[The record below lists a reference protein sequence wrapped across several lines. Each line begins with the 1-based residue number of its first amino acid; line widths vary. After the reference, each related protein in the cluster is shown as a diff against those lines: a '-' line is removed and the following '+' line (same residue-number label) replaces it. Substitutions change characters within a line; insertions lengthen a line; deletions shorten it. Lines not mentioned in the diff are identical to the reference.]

1 MATDNKIMNRLNI
14 GGQIKHVAQEDL
26 ENNIDAFAQQ
36 YGSEKIYVNNPEG
49 KMGSIPLSNLKSAL
63 SQGYTLFDDTQGY
76 LNRDDINTVSQQP
89 SQEST
94 QPQQTGPQPE
104 QFSDYTK
111 GNNIAN
117 IAHNLPGEQG
127 QSMAQTIRQAVNQT
141 EEAIAKTP
149 KLPWQ
154 TDLEYTEKVAAE
166 SSKIQQRQQA
176 EQAEYERQMAI
187 PQTIEEIDMQ
197 IAQLD
202 DQLRE
207 YDQQSMVIPT
217 RAGDTAPNFGRLFNP
232 NRKELSAEQIL
243 EKRELDDQKQ
253 ALRMQ
258 RMFLDKIQ
266 KYQEYDKVQ
275 DRTAINKLFEGM
287 SINGDMASFATF
299 GLSQLDN
306 DQQFLQ
312 ILDKVDRGV
321 TLTTDENKA
330 LILYQN
336 MQQLASKKRGAWF
349 NAGSGFSKTFEFMR
363 DMALGGMSGGFKA
376 IASQGLKATIKTLS
390 KQFTKKALEAA
401 WKTPLLPGFK
411 TALSENAINNYN
423 LQNYGTDQEPVWNV
437 DKLDSTG
444 KLIYKTWA
452 QNYSEYLTES
462 MGAVFEN
469 IGLLSRIA
477 RTSGKAGV
485 ILDKAIKQYD
495 RIHNAALHNSVGR
508 FLSQGF
514 ENVGLQNFPS
524 EFMEEII
531 NVPLQSLMMWDSS
544 QLEQLANPAFYQEV
558 GISTAAL
565 GGMVGAANMTIGG
578 ATAAIEKNK
587 HSKALKQSL
596 EAVNQIINSTGDDA
610 KKAYLTDLVNDLDSR
625 NFYNEKGEFDGKK
638 ILSDLTKVS
647 QYVTDAK
654 DRASVQQLVKE
665 ALYKEGQTQALKAI
679 MEDEYGSMEYGTSGD
694 VWIGQDKDRNELFIL
709 GETAD
714 TYLVNDP
721 KTKQQRFISKSDMI
735 EDSFVIAPLY
745 DIAGNYF
752 INQAMPKNLETI
764 EQVTQAEADIQQ
776 QTKRPNPIQRGDK
789 VDYSGELVTVE
800 DVYTD
805 GDGNLAAIVVDNN
818 DQTHNVP
825 ISDLVKKDL
834 SGKNRYLLPDGR
846 RSVLYA
852 YDNGMVIL
860 DVLDDNNN
868 IVERIQV
875 PLDEFGTYD
884 ELSSEDAAAIESV
897 PQQSAELAQTQ
908 SDAQPDIEQSQAEI
922 LQQQPQVQTETVQP
936 AQTEVQI
943 PLDKDGN
950 TDFDALLETSPE
962 LFAQEYSKIVGPEET
977 LTQLSEVASELDKQI
992 KKKSNAAKKQT
1003 SFNKKAQ
1010 MFSDISALKNRR
1022 EALVSQIMKMTQ
1034 PQEQIQNTVEGQTD
1048 TKGENVISKK
1058 WQDSQKVEGN
1068 TDVRTLPDGSQLKG
1082 RWVLAEADAATPS
1095 HNPHTLQPSEGF
1107 PTTAQGKNIN
1117 DNDYTKKSAEVRIM
1131 AANYDGRAID
1141 NPIFVKDGIVVSGNN
1156 RTMSGILAAENGT
1169 DSKYLQS
1176 LQQRAQALGFT
1187 QQQIE
1192 LFNHPRVFFEV
1203 EDDIPMTTEMFA
1215 KFNQRETKSKT
1226 PTERAIVASKRD
1238 NSRLVSLILSEI
1250 DKYEKLSDVYQNQNA
1265 TAAIVRY
1272 MVETG
1277 LINNNEVAE
1286 LYENGFFTA
1295 NGKDFLESLLIGT
1308 VIGEDQ
1314 IKILNTEGMKPFR
1327 GKIVKN
1333 IIPLI
1338 ENTKLRQEN
1347 QITGDLNQAILYL
1360 YQAKASSLSLDEYV
1374 RQNDMFER
1382 RLFDE
1387 DAVFVAIKLQ
1397 QNEREFRSFVEQV
1410 NARLSVET
1418 PNMFTGQLENKQD
1431 IYGEFEQQLTES
1443 ERAALNSARET
1454 NAQTKALSSDGTG
1467 AITTRKELDGVLEES
1482 QPKDEIKPV
1491 GVGVFGNIYNQFKG
1505 KAKEAIAFLTKQRS
1519 GEAIGALTHPEVG
1532 EISLVW
1538 GNSKA
1543 GLEKIWNKHSE
1554 VLDDL
1559 QAIIQNMN
1567 VVQRSD
1573 NRIKLESPTHFAVI
1587 SKDWKGT
1594 PREQWLLTAYEK
1606 KEMSVSG
1613 GSMDINPEPSGKQ
1626 NDTAPLQNTHLSEDK
1641 VNEPSSDIQ
1650 QKSEQTVLET
1660 AQNNALNQQIDQ
1672 QAEQADTNPT
1682 QAQKEAGNYKMGH
1695 VKVQGL
1701 DISIEN
1707 PAGSIRSGVDQDGKP
1722 WSVTMNNHY
1731 GYIRGTKG
1739 KDKDHIDVFLGE
1751 NLLSDKVYVVD
1762 QVNEDGAFD
1771 EHKVMIGFD
1780 SVDDAKAAYLSNYS
1794 EGWQGLGNITEVPMS
1809 EFKMWIS
1816 NGTRKIKPFT
1826 EYKAYSLDAIK
1837 QQAQQYSQKYGT
1849 PVEVVESADQIKHPL
1864 ARRAAEQGGL
1874 YGWYDVKTSKVF
1886 VYAPNILGRP
1896 DELEKTVLHEVVA
1909 HKGLRSLLGDTAF
1922 DKVCDEVW
1930 DMMSETDKIRYISY
1944 IKNIPTNMVDLN
1956 QIGQGLK
1963 DKREAADEYMAS
1975 IAEDGITNPSVWEK
1989 IKRIILDAL
1998 REVGINIPLTD
2009 ADIAYMLYR
2018 SSKALQ
2024 KNATLMEQAT
2034 ATKSVE
2040 AVEQSLSNPQT
2051 ASQKGFDQ
2059 PLRRREVDNQ
2069 YWDTFN
2075 RAKDIVGATGN
2086 GTSVYQQGQ
2095 TEDGQKYVIRL
2106 STHPANMSNFRSI
2119 NPNADFILSLVITD
2133 NFDRSRQRQ
2142 EPIDNDKDTFQVIIN
2157 PDSLQSDIDW
2167 RMFEKGIK
2175 DFKQSG
2181 DLSMYLDSG
2190 VRFRNIKSI
2199 NDKFNEDLQK
2209 QIDGVLPKGYIYSLG
2224 MPSEVLLTAGLPNL
2238 PIELAASR
2246 LSDKS
2251 MQENHPF
2258 ELSEMMGLVNAIQ
2271 NPIAVFR
2278 SATHLGSYVVLTE
2291 IQHKGKNYVV
2301 AIKTNKNKGRIRI
2314 NDIRSVHYR
2323 KSNSHIANW
2332 IIEGL
2337 HEYVD
2342 KQKMLE
2348 WLSKQQYNSAEVRNL
2363 FKRATKVVN
2372 DFENPT
2378 NIRLRYKTS
2387 QGKNVNFTQ
2396 LSLFDQAQ
2404 QSEQDPLLDKRLRP
2418 LQEGEFCHVERIFT
2432 QSKAFDFTSGE
2443 QIKSSD
2449 DVAYIFSQLENES
2462 IENAF
2467 AVLVK
2472 NGKPYVIHVGMGG
2485 FDASYFNIGA
2495 IVAADKLINADEI
2508 YMVHN
2513 HPSGALEASNADVQ
2527 MYNRFVAAFG
2537 NRAKEGIII
2546 NLTSGRYGV
2555 FTDTTSSKRDKTTV
2569 ESQVPIKLYSFNK
2582 QVFDYDFDPKQLFS
2596 VTGSSS
2602 VASFISSQR
2611 LGDRAKI
2618 NILVLN
2624 RQNKVVGNILTE
2636 HKTVDMFGWQ
2646 MDQLANQ
2653 IVDYTIKM
2661 GGSSAIVYGSGVEMD
2676 QDMRNNLATI
2686 SKKVK
2691 AFSGYTVEVLDW
2703 IYVSGKAMNYMSAM
2717 DEGIRFRKEN
2727 SLIGLHNISEDKL
2740 VKAIRQGGLANPSAA
2755 VIDLNTQSHEGYGD
2769 ISLIMPKS
2777 LVDKKTGRNVG
2788 TFTADAWTPTYPDV
2802 QKQISDK
2809 GRKAYRQALND
2820 LDTPLKN
2827 RIALYFDNYLDSG
2840 ILYDALFYWYA
2851 LENGLNPEL
2860 VTNDSGQYSKEELDK
2875 MMSILD
2881 GESSFWRLSAEKQ
2894 QQIINMYKEYDGGV
2908 EESDAKSRR
2917 ILEKLKSNVD
2927 NVEGLMKKRVQEKI
2941 ELYEKY
2947 GLDITKVSDWVYKAI
2962 DAYKRFGEVNEYR
2975 TFDNAIK
2982 LVNDKNLRDDLYNRW
2997 LPEIEE
3003 KFDVKEFL
3011 YAGTDNQGRQ
3021 KWLPNTLQ
3029 NASRLMNR
3037 QQVAGGVGG
3046 ASFNHF
3052 VAVTAPK
3059 ATSLKQIKARQAN
3072 LSNDD
3077 KYDQF
3082 RKKWE
3087 NIYQDLALQLQPGAS
3102 VWEDYGQWRMEELVD
3117 KRNPK
3122 AFAKSEYD
3130 IELSDE
3136 FLKNFS
3142 ELISA
3147 IKNDFPA
3154 RYFETKFARP
3164 VMLDEFVAAVVPDN
3178 TSESVIQALK
3188 DAGLN
3193 IGVYKVGDNAE
3204 RKQLIEQFADDNV
3217 RFRRVTAEMDAEYM
3231 TAVKSG
3237 DMRAAQDMVNQAAQE
3252 AGYNSDTSYQ
3262 GSLAF
3267 NGAAPSQNAYFTTKD
3282 ERKQAWENGEYE
3294 DTFSLGD
3301 YVDNNIDT
3309 HDLDWRLTDPR
3320 ARMNEEYYTIESINN
3335 LKNTVRNGERTI
3347 KMFRAVPANVKKN
3360 SFRNGDWV
3368 TPSRSYAQYH
3378 IGLQDWNKGR
3388 IIEQEVSIDDIWWNG
3403 DDINEWG
3410 FDDGKTYGYQNT
3422 KNNRKSL
3429 EAVTY
3434 DDNGNVIPL
3443 SKRFNNRNADV
3454 RFRTRPISDDEWQT
3468 YQQRLDEVDAQ
3479 ISRAD
3484 GLVSQDLIDERGR
3497 IFYDVL
3503 RRLAN
3508 EPFSIVSQIDFRETM
3523 EYIGADQDAI
3533 NAVKNIYNNPENIS
3547 PALFSEGHMFFLV
3560 ENISSIEDLRLALV
3574 HERQHGIT
3582 HQDWDY
3588 YYNEIINRVSGIEE
3602 LRSVVNNISFGN
3614 YATADLSTLV
3624 DEFPSFAMMHVYS
3637 NANYPQRLQQ
3647 LGVNDRL
3654 IDFIKQLDYGQ
3665 KQNNNYINSRR
3676 WSQTNKISNGID
3688 MGSDRQDVRDQS
3700 EGSAEMDQQRTRSIS
3715 SSQGGTQGAEGEELI
3730 TPPEDKIRFR
3740 YSPIFQSNAER
3751 ATLAIK
3757 QNKATAEQWLAM
3769 LQKNGGL
3776 KAGEDKWI
3784 GLSDWLKQQQGSVT
3798 KDQVLDYIRQNQI
3811 QVEEVWY
3818 SDEVNQADLDLDN
3831 EVLSL
3836 WRQASGNNYDKAD
3849 WVEKKLAE
3857 KYGSEFSDAA
3867 TIWYDG
3873 SIRVKNQSLLSKL
3886 IGSETRPINS
3896 TRLDYTTEGLKN
3908 NKEIA
3913 LVVPSTEPWG
3923 KSDETH
3929 FGDAGDGRAIAW
3941 VRFGQTSKL
3950 RTVTYSKSADNLGK
3964 SYKNFNGNDVYPI
3977 QGEKS
3982 DYIAHKA
3989 LKDGTMRYVPYV
4001 KDKLIGDTVETAT
4014 FATLQQAQDAL
4025 NAYYANHQSKRF
4037 ESDKILVIDEIQSKR
4052 HQEGRER
4059 GYRVADINK
4068 WLKDNNVEVV
4078 ESGEFYEFV
4087 KNGETDRRF
4096 SKGLLN
4102 YDIEKAKRLYVSG
4115 YQKSDIPD
4123 APFGKNWH
4131 ELALKRMLRYAAEN
4145 NYDVLAWT
4153 KGEQQAERY
4162 NIGSTVDKIESDD
4175 NVVEQFE
4182 DGTPVAKDITIWLK
4196 EGSYNRFSVDAN
4208 GNIRGGVYGGHKL
4221 SDVVGKELAIKLMKP
4236 GHVSLDGNGLTVGG
4250 EGMKG
4255 FYDKMLVD
4263 YMNKYGKKWGVE
4275 VEDIDLPSIDQ
4286 TMHSIKVTDAMK
4298 ESVLSEPQLLFRKVV
4313 DQMIM
4318 PQQIISDGLIK
4329 TLGQQ
4334 RFDNMISDIY
4344 SDIPLLEKAVDV
4356 KRGVSKQQAV
4366 AALVDKVCNNI
4377 DDNQVLFQQIVMA
4390 VKDALNDTGV
4400 VMMPDSDDLLVELWK
4415 ATNLPQALTIK
4426 ERLANGAA
4434 IRDIRLRVE
4443 KKAPPQTNQVKLSR
4457 MELWRERLLDRMI
4470 SVNIFYNELKKLG
4483 IKISDDT
4490 DPYVTENLAMS
4501 RSQTEDAQ
4509 FKKEI
4514 YQPLI
4519 EQVIEVENLF
4529 IELGLA
4535 KDREDA
4541 YKKVNNLLYA
4551 RHAPERN
4558 KNICVEEVMEKAL
4571 RKISAEQMALFKDS
4585 DVRGVMT
4592 ALISRMYNEKSSPS
4606 TPVTSDTFAKN
4617 MLLAK
4622 GADKKQQDQLNS
4634 FRGKFAGIV
4643 KDAKEDISNIFASE
4657 RGTNRSGMTDQE
4669 AKDIMAMYYT
4679 KDTKQAVDKL
4689 SDWVRQSTHFTV
4701 DTWYK
4706 YSLIDDK
4713 TRDNIKKMYRYYIP
4727 LRSWEEKEDVDYDNL
4742 TNQAFNKASEIINL
4756 NRKASGRTSRA
4767 DDPLVYIASLA
4778 QSAIVIGNKNMIR
4791 LNLYRLIKSNQDVK
4805 GLDQYATLP
4814 KLYYVETPGSDVVI
4828 AYDERPAQE
4837 LFDQNLVKTKT
4848 NKSYKWHKSGAEYDA
4863 HIVPVI
4869 LNGTRQMIELRG
4881 ELGVKVASAIN
4892 NTNVLH
4898 WQAADALKPITNWL
4912 SAVRTSYN
4920 PEFILTNFARDFMFS
4935 NLVYPTE
4942 GGSAK
4947 ELNKNLKQAF
4957 KSIYRL
4963 TKGKPVNSKWDAYYK
4978 EFLQEGGQT
4987 GFFAMRNIDQMR
4999 KEIEKMHKQ
5008 LQSGKMSRHAIAKIL
5023 KNLAEHSNNLSESAM
5038 RLAVFITE
5046 REKGTSAKQAAYK
5059 AHEISVNFNRKG
5071 TWSGNFG
5078 GFYSFFNAS
5087 MQGTSRLF
5095 TWVGQNKQ
5103 KSLKALAAIT
5113 FVKLAT
5119 NIIAALVGGDDYDE
5133 LSDYVK
5139 FSNIV
5144 IPIGT
5149 DSNDRTVFF
5158 CIPMA
5163 QGIRAVTNLAD
5174 NVVDCLTGNKSVAEA
5189 TKTQIVNTV
5198 GEFLP
5203 LSFDAIDLTGRN
5215 TSYSIASAFTPTV
5228 VQPWMDI
5235 WVNMDFKGDPIYKEP
5250 FLGSQKGFTPEY
5262 KNVYGN
5268 TNPVLVGVSRYLN
5281 NMAGGS
5287 NERTSAIWKNKKG
5300 EVSKS
5305 PFGYMFDINPARAEH
5320 LLNAYLG
5327 GLMSFPSNVIKTA
5340 WAAFDSDTDVQ
5351 LYNFPVANRFAK
5363 KPYQKDGYQTYYQI
5377 RDYVEMTKNTI
5388 SAARKEGDFE
5398 GAAVIQSR
5406 NIRLLEMFEAYDDR
5420 VKQLRQLLKSNDL
5433 SVQSRLKVE
5442 KDLDEI
5448 VNQAANQLQKILDDE
5463 KNTGN

>member
-1 MATDNKIMNRLNI
+1 MESNQNNPQYYKVLVDGKEGRITKQKFEDNL
-14 GGQIKHVAQEDL
+14 
-26 ENNIDAFAQQ
+26 DALIQRNPD
-36 YGSEKIYVNNPEG
+36 GKVWVNNPDGQSG
-49 KMGSIPLSNLKSAL
+49 KIPMRQYRKAL
-63 SQGYTLFDDTQGY
+63 EKGYTPFFIDELP
-76 LNRDDINTVSQQP
+76 SPSQP

-94 QPQQTGPQPE
+94 QPQQNGPQPE

-127 QSMAQTIRQAVNQT
+127 QSMAQAIRQAVNQT

-202 DQLRE
+202 GQLRE
-207 YDQQSMVIPT
+207 YDQQSMAIPT

-232 NRKELSAEQIL
+232 NRKELSADQIAQR
-243 EKRELDDQKQ
+243 EKLNEQKQ

-266 KYQEYDKVQ
+266 QYQQYDKNN
-275 DRTAINKLFEGM
+275 DRSRMNKLFEGM
-287 SINGDMASFATF
+287 SINGDMAAFATF
-299 GLSQLDN
+299 GLSQLYN
-306 DQQFLQ
+306 DQQFIK
-312 ILDKVDRGV
+312 ILDKVDKGLD
-321 TLTTDENKA
+321 LTVDENKA

-336 MQQLASKKRGAWF
+336 MQQLASKNRGVWF
-349 NAGSGFSKTFEFMR
+349 NAGSGFQKTFEFMR
-363 DMALGGMSGGFKA
+363 DMALGGIGGGFKA
-376 IASQGLKATIKTLS
+376 IASQGLKETVKTLS
-390 KQFTKKALEAA
+390 KQFAKKALDIA
-401 WKTPLLPGFK
+401 WKTPLLPGFR
-411 TALSENAINNYN
+411 TTLSENVINNYN
-423 LQNYGTDQEPVWNV
+423 LQNYGTDQKPQWNV
-437 DKLDSTG
+437 DKLDSDG

-469 IGLLSRIA
+469 IGIVSRIA
-477 RTSGKAGV
+477 RSSGKAGA
-485 ILDKAIKQYD
+485 ILNKAIKQYD
-495 RIHNAALHNSVGR
+495 RIHDATLHNSIGR
-508 FLSQGF
+508 ILSQGF
-514 ENVGLQNFPS
+514 ENIGLQNIPA

-531 NVPLQSLMMWDSS
+531 NVPLQSLMMWDSK

-565 GGMVGAANMTIGG
+565 GGIVGAANMTIGG

-610 KKAYLTDLVNDLDSR
+610 KKAYLADLVNDLDSR

-805 GDGNLAAIVVDNN
+805 GKGNSTAIVIDSN

-825 ISDLVKKDL
+825 LSDLIKMDL
-834 SGKNRYLLPDGR
+834 SDKKRYLLPDGR

-852 YDNGMVIL
+852 YDNGMVLL

-868 IVERIQV
+868 VVERVQV

-884 ELSSEDAAAIESV
+884 ELTSEDAAAIEST
-897 PQQSAELAQTQ
+897 PQQSVEPAQTQ
-908 SDAQPDIEQSQAEI
+908 PNVEQPQTET
-922 LQQQPQVQTETVQP
+922 LQQQPEVQTEAVQP
-936 AQTEVQI
+936 AQSEVQI

-977 LTQLSEVASELDKQI
+977 LTQLLEVASELDKQI

-1010 MFSDISALKNRR
+1010 MFSEISALKNRR

-1034 PQEQIQNTVEGQTD
+1034 PQAQIQNTVEGQTNA
-1048 TKGENVISKK
+1048 KGENVISKK

-1131 AANYDGRAID
+1131 AADYDGRAID

-1187 QQQIE
+1187 QQQIDS
-1192 LFNHPRVFFEV
+1192 FNHPRVFFEV

-1265 TAAIVRY
+1265 TSAIVRY

-1314 IKILNTEGMKPFR
+1314 IKILNTEGMKSFR
-1327 GKIVKN
+1327 GKIVKS

-1454 NAQTKALSSDGTG
+1454 NAQTKTLSSDGTG

-1482 QPKDEIKPV
+1482 QPEDEIKPV

-1505 KAKEAIAFLTKQRS
+1505 KAKEAIVFLTKQRS
-1519 GEAIGALTHPEVG
+1519 GEAIGALTHPDVG

-1672 QAEQADTNPT
+1672 QAKQTDTNPT

-1707 PAGSIRSGVDQDGKP
+1707 PAGSVRSGVDQDGKS

-1794 EGWQGLGNITEVPMS
+1794 DGWQGLGNITEVPMS

-1837 QQAQQYSQKYGT
+1837 QQAEQYSQKYGT

-1874 YGWYDVKTSKVF
+1874 YGWYDIKTSKVF

-1922 DKVCDEVW
+1922 DKVCDAVW

-2024 KNATLMEQAT
+2024 KNTTLMEQAA

-2059 PLRRREVDNQ
+2059 PLKRREVDNLR
-2069 YWDTFN
+2069 W
-2075 RAKDIVGATGN
+2075 
-2086 GTSVYQQGQ
+2086 
-2095 TEDGQKYVIRL
+2095 
-2106 STHPANMSNFRSI
+2106 
-2119 NPNADFILSLVITD
+2119 
-2133 NFDRSRQRQ
+2133 
-2142 EPIDNDKDTFQVIIN
+2142 
-2157 PDSLQSDIDW
+2157 
-2167 RMFEKGIK
+2167 
-2175 DFKQSG
+2175 
-2181 DLSMYLDSG
+2181 
-2190 VRFRNIKSI
+2190 
-2199 NDKFNEDLQK
+2199 
-2209 QIDGVLPKGYIYSLG
+2209 
-2224 MPSEVLLTAGLPNL
+2224 
-2238 PIELAASR
+2238 
-2246 LSDKS
+2246 
-2251 MQENHPF
+2251 
-2258 ELSEMMGLVNAIQ
+2258 
-2271 NPIAVFR
+2271 
-2278 SATHLGSYVVLTE
+2278 
-2291 IQHKGKNYVV
+2291 
-2301 AIKTNKNKGRIRI
+2301 
-2314 NDIRSVHYR
+2314 
-2323 KSNSHIANW
+2323 
-2332 IIEGL
+2332 
-2337 HEYVD
+2337 VD
-2342 KQKMLE
+2342 KEKVSDWFDTADL
-2348 WLSKQQYNSAEVRNL
+2348 NSL
-2363 FKRATKVVN
+2363 IHTKLN

-2495 IVAADKLINADEI
+2495 VVAADKLINADEI

-2513 HPSGALEASNADVQ
+2513 HPSGALKASNEDVW
-2527 MYNRFVAAFG
+2527 MYNRFVATFG

-2555 FTDTTSSKRDKTTV
+2555 FTDTTSSERDKATV

-2624 RQNKVVGNILTE
+2624 RQNKIVGNILTE
-2636 HKTVDMFGWQ
+2636 YKTVDMFGWQ

-2703 IYVSGKAMNYMSAM
+2703 IYVSGKAMNYMSAI

-3072 LSNDD
+3072 LSNDG

-3204 RKQLIEQFADDNV
+3204 RKQLIEQFSDNNV

-3231 TAVKSG
+3231 AAVKSG

-3252 AGYNSDTSYQ
+3252 AGYDSNTSYQ

-3320 ARMNEEYYTIESINN
+3320 ARMNEEYHTIESINN
-3335 LKNTVRNGERTI
+3335 LKNAVRNGERTI
-3347 KMFRAVPANVKKN
+3347 KMFRAVPANVKEN

-3443 SKRFNNRNADV
+3443 SKRFNNRNADI

-3479 ISRAD
+3479 ISQAD

-3523 EYIGADQDAI
+3523 EYVGADQDAI
-3533 NAVKNIYNNPENIS
+3533 NAVENIYNDPENITPS
-3547 PALFSEGHMFFLV
+3547 LYSEGQIFFLV

-3582 HQDWDY
+3582 HQNWDY

-3602 LRSVVNNISFGN
+3602 LRSAVSNISFGN

-3654 IDFIKQLDYGQ
+3654 IDFVKQLDYGQ

-3676 WSQTNKISNGID
+3676 WSQTNEIRNGID
-3688 MGSDRQDVRDQS
+3688 LGSDRQDVRDQS
-3700 EGSAEMDQQRTRSIS
+3700 EGSTEMDQQRAGSIP
-3715 SSQGGTQGAEGEELI
+3715 SSQGGTQGAEGEESI
-3730 TPPEDKIRFR
+3730 NQTEDKIRFR
-3740 YSPIFQSNAER
+3740 YSPEMEQIKERAISDSTFMKAPNGNPSNLNEKQWLQVRTKAFKEWFGDWEKAARIQKLKDSEPVRISGTEVPASDEIGQYRKNAESYAKR
-3751 ATLAIK
+3751 LRGQYI
-3757 QNKATAEQWLAM
+3757 NKDTGEVVELTSSR
-3769 LQKNGGL
+3769 KNGGIREL
-3776 KAGEDKWI
+3776 LHHDYKNVEHLQSVAAIPGIIENSIYITSLPNEDSKI
-3784 GLSDWLKQQQGSVT
+3784 DA
-3798 KDQVLDYIRQNQI
+3798 DYIDYFVCGLKI
-3811 QVEEVWY
+3811 A
-3818 SDEVNQADLDLDN
+3818 DEDYTVKSVIIKLKDGSRYYDHKLTNIEKGSLLDIINNKPDN
-3831 EVLSL
+3831 ASNPISSESSELPGLLS
-3836 WRQASGNNYDKAD
+3836 NNKDRRLFAILQDNSSKVVDENGEPMVVYHGTNA
-3849 WVEKKLAE
+3849 
-3857 KYGSEFSDAA
+3857 EFSKFD
-3867 TIWYDG
+3867 
-3873 SIRVKNQSLLSKL
+3873 
-3886 IGSETRPINS
+3886 IN
-3896 TRLDYTTEGLKN
+3896 K
-3908 NKEIA
+3908 
-3913 LVVPSTEPWG
+3913 
-3923 KSDETH
+3923 
-3929 FGDAGDGRAIAW
+3929 
-3941 VRFGQTSKL
+3941 FGQTDL
-3950 RTVTYSKSADNLGK
+3950 
-3964 SYKNFNGNDVYPI
+3964 
-3977 QGEKS
+3977 
-3982 DYIAHKA
+3982 
-3989 LKDGTMRYVPYV
+3989 
-4001 KDKLIGDTVETAT
+4001 
-4014 FATLQQAQDAL
+4014 
-4025 NAYYANHQSKRF
+4025 
-4037 ESDKILVIDEIQSKR
+4037 
-4052 HQEGRER
+4052 
-4059 GYRVADINK
+4059 
-4068 WLKDNNVEVV
+4068 
-4078 ESGEFYEFV
+4078 
-4087 KNGETDRRF
+4087 
-4096 SKGLLN
+4096 
-4102 YDIEKAKRLYVSG
+4102 
-4115 YQKSDIPD
+4115 
-4123 APFGKNWH
+4123 
-4131 ELALKRMLRYAAEN
+4131 
-4145 NYDVLAWT
+4145 
-4153 KGEQQAERY
+4153 
-4162 NIGSTVDKIESDD
+4162 
-4175 NVVEQFE
+4175 
-4182 DGTPVAKDITIWLK
+4182 
-4196 EGSYNRFSVDAN
+4196 GSY
-4208 GNIRGGVYGGHKL
+4208 G
-4221 SDVVGKELAIKLMKP
+4221 
-4236 GHVSLDGNGLTVGG
+4236 
-4250 EGMKG
+4250 KG
-4255 FYDKMLVD
+4255 FYFTTRPERAKRYGENIIPVFINARNLINGMKDEALAFVFGSPTVADAKARLFDPNDNAMTQKEKETASGLITKELVEEAK
-4263 YMNKYGKKWGVE
+4263 KYDGVDGSTSRVKFDE
-4275 VEDIDLPSIDQ
+4275 LVVINPNQIKSATDNTGEFSGENNDI
-4286 TMHSIKVTDAMK
+4286 
-4298 ESVLSEPQLLFRKVV
+4298 LFRYSPILNKVV

-4344 SDIPLLEKAVDV
+4344 SDIPLLEKAADV

-4377 DDNQVLFQQIVMA
+4377 DDNQVLFQQIIMA

-4400 VMMPDSDDLLVELWK
+4400 VMMPDSDDLMVELWK

-4434 IRDIRLRVE
+4434 IRNIRLRVE

-4529 IELGLA
+4529 IKLGLA

-4679 KDTKQAVDKL
+4679 QDTKQAVDKL

-4767 DDPLVYIASLA
+4767 GDPLVYIASLA

-4791 LNLYRLIKSNQDVK
+4791 LNLYRLIKSNQNVK

-4957 KSIYRL
+4957 KSIHRL

-5008 LQSGKMSRHAIAKIL
+5008 LQSGKMSRHAIAKTL
-5023 KNLAEHSNNLSESAM
+5023 KGLAEYSNNMSESAM

-5046 REKGTSAKQAAYK
+5046 REKGTSVKQAAYK

-5103 KSLKALAAIT
+5103 KSLKSLAAIT
-5113 FVKLAT
+5113 FVKLVT

-5215 TSYSIASAFTPTV
+5215 ASYSIASAFTPTV

-5305 PFGYMFDINPARAEH
+5305 PFGYMFDINPARTEH

-5351 LYNFPVANRFAK
+5351 LYNFPVVNRFAK

-5420 VKQLRQLLKSNDL
+5420 VKQLRGLLKSNDL

>member
-1 MATDNKIMNRLNI
+1 MESNQNNPQYYKVLVDGKEGRITKQKFEDNL
-14 GGQIKHVAQEDL
+14 
-26 ENNIDAFAQQ
+26 DALIQRNPD
-36 YGSEKIYVNNPEG
+36 GKVWVNNPDGQSG
-49 KMGSIPLSNLKSAL
+49 KIPMRQYRKAL
-63 SQGYTLFDDTQGY
+63 EKGYTPFFIDELP
-76 LNRDDINTVSQQP
+76 LPSQP
-89 SQEST
+89 SQESA

-127 QSMAQTIRQAVNQT
+127 QSMAQTIRQAVSQT

-202 DQLRE
+202 GQLQE

-232 NRKELSAEQIL
+232 NRKELSADQIAQR
-243 EKRELDDQKQ
+243 EKLNEQKQ

-266 KYQEYDKVQ
+266 QYQQYDKNN
-275 DRTAINKLFEGM
+275 DRSRMNKLFEGM
-287 SINGDMASFATF
+287 SINGDMAAFATF
-299 GLSQLDN
+299 GLSQLYN
-306 DQQFLQ
+306 DQQFIK
-312 ILDKVDRGV
+312 ILDKVDKGLD
-321 TLTTDENKA
+321 LTVDENKA

-336 MQQLASKKRGAWF
+336 MQQLASKNRGAWF
-349 NAGSGFSKTFEFMR
+349 NAGSGFQKTFEFMR
-363 DMALGGMSGGFKA
+363 DMALGGIGGGFKA
-376 IASQGLKATIKTLS
+376 IASQGLKETVKTLS
-390 KQFTKKALEAA
+390 KQFAKKALDIA
-401 WKTPLLPGFK
+401 WKTPLLPGFR
-411 TALSENAINNYN
+411 TTLSENVINNYN
-423 LQNYGTDQEPVWNV
+423 LQNYGTDQKPQWNV
-437 DKLDSTG
+437 DKLDSDG

-469 IGLLSRIA
+469 IGIVSRIA
-477 RTSGKAGV
+477 RSSGKAGA
-485 ILDKAIKQYD
+485 ILNKAIKQYD
-495 RIHNAALHNSVGR
+495 RIHDATLHNSVGR

-514 ENVGLQNFPS
+514 ENIGLQNIPA

-531 NVPLQSLMMWDSS
+531 NVPLQSLMMWDSKP
-544 QLEQLANPAFYQEV
+544 LEQLANPAFYQEV

-565 GGMVGAANMTIGG
+565 GGIVGAANMTIGG

-596 EAVNQIINSTGDDA
+596 EAVNQIINSTDDDA
-610 KKAYLTDLVNDLDSR
+610 KKAYLADLVNDLDSR

-776 QTKRPNPIQRGDK
+776 QAERPNPIQRGDK

-805 GDGNLAAIVVDNN
+805 GKGNSTAIVIDSN

-825 ISDLVKKDL
+825 LSDLIKMDL
-834 SGKNRYLLPDGR
+834 SDKERYLLPDGR

-852 YDNGMVIL
+852 YDNGMVLL

-868 IVERIQV
+868 VVERVQV

-884 ELSSEDAAAIESV
+884 ELTSEDAAAIEST
-897 PQQSAELAQTQ
+897 PQQSVEPAQTQ
-908 SDAQPDIEQSQAEI
+908 PNVEQPQTET
-922 LQQQPQVQTETVQP
+922 LQQQPEVQTEAVQP
-936 AQTEVQI
+936 AQSEVQI

-1010 MFSDISALKNRR
+1010 MFSEISALKNRR

-1034 PQEQIQNTVEGQTD
+1034 PQAQIQNTVEGQTNA
-1048 TKGENVISKK
+1048 KGENVISKK

-1131 AANYDGRAID
+1131 AADYDGRAID

-1187 QQQIE
+1187 QQQIDS
-1192 LFNHPRVFFEV
+1192 FNHPRVFFEV

-1314 IKILNTEGMKPFR
+1314 IKILNTEGMKSFR
-1327 GKIVKN
+1327 GKIVKS

-1454 NAQTKALSSDGTG
+1454 NAQTKALSSDGAG

-1482 QPKDEIKPV
+1482 QPEDEIKLSELRDNE
-1491 GVGVFGNIYNQFKG
+1491 GNRFFEKNGSVDIWD
-1505 KAKEAIAFLTKQRS
+1505 LT
-1519 GEAIGALTHPEVG
+1519 
-1532 EISLVW
+1532 SLLA
-1538 GNSKA
+1538 KA
-1543 GLEKIWNKHSE
+1543 GRQIAPVRLTDRNLSNILQSHNKEFKNNPRFVIRFIDNVLNNAKILRKARAGAMFVIVENDKT
-1554 VLDDL
+1554 D
-1559 QAIIQNMN
+1559 
-1567 VVQRSD
+1567 
-1573 NRIKLESPTHFAVI
+1573 KAVI
-1587 SKDWKGT
+1587 IRLYPSVYGDYYNVETAGYYRKSKWNEEDIIAELSEPILSGTATDASKPQTFTKGG
-1594 PREQWLLTAYEK
+1594 EKLLNAEAAIT
-1606 KEMSVSG
+1606 
-1613 GSMDINPEPSGKQ
+1613 
-1626 NDTAPLQNTHLSEDK
+1626 SEDK

-1672 QAEQADTNPT
+1672 QAKQTDTNPT

-1701 DISIEN
+1701 NISIEN

-1837 QQAQQYSQKYGT
+1837 QQAEQYSQKYGT
-1849 PVEVVESADQIKHPL
+1849 PVEVMESADQIKHPL

-1874 YGWYDVKTSKVF
+1874 YGWYDIKTSKVF

-1909 HKGLRSLLGDTAF
+1909 HKGLRSLLGDAAF
-1922 DKVCDEVW
+1922 DKVCDAVW

-2024 KNATLMEQAT
+2024 KNTTLMEQAA
-2034 ATKSVE
+2034 ATKSIE

-2527 MYNRFVAAFG
+2527 VYNRFVAAFG

-2555 FTDTTSSKRDKTTV
+2555 FTDTTSSERDKTTV

-2703 IYVSGKAMNYMSAM
+2703 IYVSGKAMNYMSTM
-2717 DEGIRFRKEN
+2717 DEGIRFR
-2727 SLIGLHNISEDKL
+2727 
-2740 VKAIRQGGLANPSAA
+2740 V
-2755 VIDLNTQSHEGYGD
+2755 T
-2769 ISLIMPKS
+2769 PK
-2777 LVDKKTGRNVG
+2777 
-2788 TFTADAWTPTYPDV
+2788 
-2802 QKQISDK
+2802 
-2809 GRKAYRQALND
+2809 
-2820 LDTPLKN
+2820 
-2827 RIALYFDNYLDSG
+2827 
-2840 ILYDALFYWYA
+2840 
-2851 LENGLNPEL
+2851 
-2860 VTNDSGQYSKEELDK
+2860 
-2875 MMSILD
+2875 
-2881 GESSFWRLSAEKQ
+2881 
-2894 QQIINMYKEYDGGV
+2894 
-2908 EESDAKSRR
+2908 EESDFITAIESKKYQQAQNIMDAVADRAMPDSKVRDENGKLIR
-2917 ILEKLKSNVD
+2917 VTHYSFNRFTEFNPEKIGSATDWGVFGKGFYFSNKDHTLYGNIRYEGYLNIVNPIVLNGADDAFKYKQDVGKYSGVEYYQIGKKETDAYTEYLKSQGYDGVIYNDV
-2927 NVEGLMKKRVQEKI
+2927 
-2941 ELYEKY
+2941 
-2947 GLDITKVSDWVYKAI
+2947 
-2962 DAYKRFGEVNEYR
+2962 FGNNEYVA
-2975 TFDNAIK
+2975 FYPNQFK
-2982 LVNDKNLRDDLYNRW
+2982 LADTV
-2997 LPEIEE
+2997 E
-3003 KFDVKEFL
+3003 
-3011 YAGTDNQGRQ
+3011 
-3021 KWLPNTLQ
+3021 
-3029 NASRLMNR
+3029 
-3037 QQVAGGVGG
+3037 
-3046 ASFNHF
+3046 
-3052 VAVTAPK
+3052 
-3059 ATSLKQIKARQAN
+3059 
-3072 LSNDD
+3072 
-3077 KYDQF
+3077 
-3082 RKKWE
+3082 
-3087 NIYQDLALQLQPGAS
+3087 
-3102 VWEDYGQWRMEELVD
+3102 ME
-3117 KRNPK
+3117 
-3122 AFAKSEYD
+3122 
-3130 IELSDE
+3130 
-3136 FLKNFS
+3136 
-3142 ELISA
+3142 
-3147 IKNDFPA
+3147 
-3154 RYFETKFARP
+3154 
-3164 VMLDEFVAAVVPDN
+3164 
-3178 TSESVIQALK
+3178 
-3188 DAGLN
+3188 
-3193 IGVYKVGDNAE
+3193 
-3204 RKQLIEQFADDNV
+3204 
-3217 RFRRVTAEMDAEYM
+3217 
-3231 TAVKSG
+3231 
-3237 DMRAAQDMVNQAAQE
+3237 
-3252 AGYNSDTSYQ
+3252 
-3262 GSLAF
+3262 
-3267 NGAAPSQNAYFTTKD
+3267 
-3282 ERKQAWENGEYE
+3282 
-3294 DTFSLGD
+3294 
-3301 YVDNNIDT
+3301 
-3309 HDLDWRLTDPR
+3309 
-3320 ARMNEEYYTIESINN
+3320 
-3335 LKNTVRNGERTI
+3335 
-3347 KMFRAVPANVKKN
+3347 
-3360 SFRNGDWV
+3360 
-3368 TPSRSYAQYH
+3368 
-3378 IGLQDWNKGR
+3378 
-3388 IIEQEVSIDDIWWNG
+3388 
-3403 DDINEWG
+3403 
-3410 FDDGKTYGYQNT
+3410 
-3422 KNNRKSL
+3422 
-3429 EAVTY
+3429 TY
-3434 DDNGNVIPL
+3434 DDAGNIIPL
-3443 SKRFNNRNADV
+3443 SKRFDINKRDI

-3479 ISRAD
+3479 ISQAD

-3503 RRLAN
+3503 RRLTS
-3508 EPFSIVSQIDFRETM
+3508 EPFFIVSQIDFREIM
-3523 EYIGADQDAI
+3523 EDAGVDQDVI
-3533 NAVKNIYNNPENIS
+3533 DKVEQKYDNPQDGT
-3547 PALFSEGHMFFLV
+3547 PALYTEGQIFFLV

-3582 HQDWDY
+3582 YQNWDY
-3588 YYNEIINRVSGIEE
+3588 YYNEIVNRVSDTEE
-3602 LRSVVNNISFGN
+3602 LRSAVSNISFGN
-3614 YATADLSTLV
+3614 YETADLSTLV

-3654 IDFIKQLDYGQ
+3654 IDFVKQLDYGQ
-3665 KQNNNYINSRR
+3665 KQNNDYINSRR
-3676 WSQTNKISNGID
+3676 GIETGSLGND
-3688 MGSDRQDVRDQS
+3688 INMGSDRQDVRDQS
-3700 EGSAEMDQQRTRSIS
+3700 EGSTEMDQQRAGSIP
-3715 SSQGGTQGAEGEELI
+3715 SSQGGTQGAEGEESI
-3730 TPPEDKIRFR
+3730 NQTEDKIRFR

-3776 KAGEDKWI
+3776 KTGEDKWI

-3896 TRLDYTTEGLKN
+3896 ARLDYTTQGLKN
-3908 NKEIA
+3908 NKEVA
-3913 LVVPSTEPWG
+3913 LVVPSAEPWG

-3929 FGDAGDGRAIAW
+3929 FGDTGDGRAIAW
-3941 VRFGQTSKL
+3941 VRFGQTFSPKE
-3950 RTVTYSKSADNLGK
+3950 VPYVKSADNLK
-3964 SYKNFNGNDVYPI
+3964 PPYKNVNKNDVYAVADTKNDFI
-3977 QGEKS
+3977 VHKS
-3982 DYIAHKA
+3982 IGGGIMKYIPQVNN
-3989 LKDGTMRYVPYV
+3989 R
-4001 KDKLIGDTVETAT
+4001 LIGNTVDTAA
-4014 FATLQQAQDAL
+4014 FDTLEQAQSAL
-4025 NAYYANHQSKRF
+4025 NTFYKEHPLKRIM
-4037 ESDKILVIDEIQSKR
+4037 SDKILVIDEIQSKR

-4162 NIGSTVDKIESDD
+4162 NLGSTVDKIESDD
-4175 NVVEQFE
+4175 NVVEEFE

-4196 EGSYNRFSVDAN
+4196 EGPYNRFSVDAN

-4221 SDVVGKELAIKLMKP
+4221 SDVVGKELVVKLMKP
-4236 GHVSLDGNGLTVGG
+4236 GYVSLDGNGLTFGG

-4263 YMNKYGKKWGVE
+4263 YMNKYGKKWGVK

-4344 SDIPLLEKAVDV
+4344 SDIPLLEKAADV

-4377 DDNQVLFQQIVMA
+4377 DDNQVLFQQIIMA
-4390 VKDALNDTGV
+4390 VKDALNNTGV
-4400 VMMPDSDDLLVELWK
+4400 VMMPDSDDLMVELWK

-4571 RKISAEQMALFKDS
+4571 RKISAEQMSLFKDS

-4617 MLLAK
+4617 MLLAR

-4679 KDTKQAVDKL
+4679 QDTKQAVDKL

-4756 NRKASGRTSRA
+4756 NHKASGRTSRA

-4791 LNLYRLIKSNQDVK
+4791 LNLYRLIKSNQNVK

-4863 HIVPVI
+4863 HIVPVM

-4957 KSIYRL
+4957 KSIHRL

-5008 LQSGKMSRHAIAKIL
+5008 LQSGKMSRHAIAETL
-5023 KNLAEHSNNLSESAM
+5023 KGLAEYSNNMSESAM

-5046 REKGTSAKQAAYK
+5046 REKGTSVKQAAYK

-5158 CIPMA
+5158 CLPMA

-5305 PFGYMFDINPARAEH
+5305 PFGYMFDINPARTEH

-5351 LYNFPVANRFAK
+5351 LYNFPVVNRFAK

-5388 SAARKEGDFE
+5388 SAAKKEGDFE

-5420 VKQLRQLLKSNDL
+5420 VKQLRGLLKSNDL

>member
-1 MATDNKIMNRLNI
+1 MESNQNNPQYYKVLVDGKEGRITKQKFEDNL
-14 GGQIKHVAQEDL
+14 
-26 ENNIDAFAQQ
+26 DALIQRNPD
-36 YGSEKIYVNNPEG
+36 GKVWVNNPDGQSG
-49 KMGSIPLSNLKSAL
+49 KIPMRQYRKAL
-63 SQGYTLFDDTQGY
+63 EKGYTPFFIDELP
-76 LNRDDINTVSQQP
+76 SPSQP
-89 SQEST
+89 SQESA
-94 QPQQTGPQPE
+94 QPQQNGPQPE

-127 QSMAQTIRQAVNQT
+127 QSMAQTIRQAVSQT

-202 DQLRE
+202 DQLQE

-232 NRKELSAEQIL
+232 NRKELSADQIAQR
-243 EKRELDDQKQ
+243 EKLNEQKQ
-253 ALRMQ
+253 ALRME

-266 KYQEYDKVQ
+266 QYQQYDKNN
-275 DRTAINKLFEGM
+275 DRSRMNKLFEGM
-287 SINGDMASFATF
+287 SINGDMAAFATF
-299 GLSQLDN
+299 GLSQLYN
-306 DQQFLQ
+306 DQQFIK
-312 ILDKVDRGV
+312 ILDKVDKGLD
-321 TLTTDENKA
+321 LTVDENKA

-336 MQQLASKKRGAWF
+336 MQQLASKNRGVWF
-349 NAGSGFSKTFEFMR
+349 NAGSGFQKTFEFMR
-363 DMALGGMSGGFKA
+363 DMALGGIGGGFKA
-376 IASQGLKATIKTLS
+376 IASQGLKETVKTLS
-390 KQFTKKALEAA
+390 KQFAKKALDIA
-401 WKTPLLPGFK
+401 WKTPLLPGFR
-411 TALSENAINNYN
+411 TTLSENVINNYN
-423 LQNYGTDQEPVWNV
+423 LQNYGTDQKPQWNV
-437 DKLDSTG
+437 DKLDSDG

-469 IGLLSRIA
+469 IGIVSRIA
-477 RTSGKAGV
+477 RSSGKAGA
-485 ILDKAIKQYD
+485 ILNKAIKQYD
-495 RIHNAALHNSVGR
+495 RIHDATLHNSVGR

-514 ENVGLQNFPS
+514 ENIGLQNIPA

-531 NVPLQSLMMWDSS
+531 NVPLQSLMMWDSKP
-544 QLEQLANPAFYQEV
+544 LEQLANPAFYQEV

-565 GGMVGAANMTIGG
+565 GGIVGAANMTIGG

-610 KKAYLTDLVNDLDSR
+610 KKVYLADLVNDLDSR

-654 DRASVQQLVKE
+654 DRSSVQQLVKE

-776 QTKRPNPIQRGDK
+776 QAERPNPIQRGDK

-800 DVYTD
+800 DIYTD
-805 GDGNLAAIVVDNN
+805 GKGNSTAIVIDSN

-825 ISDLVKKDL
+825 LSDLIKMDL
-834 SGKNRYLLPDGR
+834 SDKKRYLLPDGR

-852 YDNGMVIL
+852 YDNGMVLL

-868 IVERIQV
+868 VVERVQV

-884 ELSSEDAAAIESV
+884 ELTSEDAAAIESTL
-897 PQQSAELAQTQ
+897 QQSVEPAQTQ
-908 SDAQPDIEQSQAEI
+908 PNVEQPQTET
-922 LQQQPQVQTETVQP
+922 LQQQPEVQTEAVQL
-936 AQTEVQI
+936 AQSEVQI

-992 KKKSNAAKKQT
+992 TKKSNAAKKQT

-1010 MFSDISALKNRR
+1010 MFSEISALKNRR

-1034 PQEQIQNTVEGQTD
+1034 PQAQIQNTVEGQTNA
-1048 TKGENVISKK
+1048 KGENVISKK

-1131 AANYDGRAID
+1131 AADYDGRAID

-1169 DSKYLQS
+1169 DSKYIQS

-1187 QQQIE
+1187 QQQIDS
-1192 LFNHPRVFFEV
+1192 FNHPRVFFEV

-1314 IKILNTEGMKPFR
+1314 IKILNTEGMKSFR
-1327 GKIVKN
+1327 GKIVKS

-1482 QPKDEIKPV
+1482 QPEDAER
-1491 GVGVFGNIYNQFKG
+1491 
-1505 KAKEAIAFLTKQRS
+1505 L
-1519 GEAIGALTHPEVG
+1519 
-1532 EISLVW
+1532 ISLMEQNAVEAPVIELSLKNWFEQFGMEGRISTPLGEVKIGDNQYVKIKNKSRENQW
-1538 GNSKA
+1538 GMILPTLTDPDVIIEEDSKA
-1543 GLEKIWNKHSE
+1543 IDGQKTERASSYIFVKTFIKDGQKIKYFASVSVLKDGLE
-1554 VLDDL
+1554 
-1559 QAIIQNMN
+1559 
-1567 VVQRSD
+1567 VVVSNHYIERKALK
-1573 NRIKLESPTHFAVI
+1573 NKLENGKVLYMKNELFSNSSDGHLAENQNGLPDLLPTQEN
-1587 SKDWKGT
+1587 S
-1594 PREQWLLTAYEK
+1594 
-1606 KEMSVSG
+1606 S
-1613 GSMDINPEPSGKQ
+1613 N
-1626 NDTAPLQNTHLSEDK
+1626 SEDK

-1672 QAEQADTNPT
+1672 QAKQTDTNPT

-1837 QQAQQYSQKYGT
+1837 QQAERYSQKYGT

-1874 YGWYDVKTSKVF
+1874 YGWYDIKTSKVF

-1922 DKVCDEVW
+1922 DKVCDAVW

-1956 QIGQGLK
+1956 QIAQGLK

-1989 IKRIILDAL
+1989 IKRIILNAL

-2024 KNATLMEQAT
+2024 KNTTLMEQAA
-2034 ATKSVE
+2034 ATKSIE

-2059 PLRRREVDNQ
+2059 PLRRREVDNLR
-2069 YWDTFN
+2069 WLDKEKVSDWFDT
-2075 RAKDIVGATGN
+2075 ADLN
-2086 GTSVYQQGQ
+2086 GLIQTNDPKLNSV
-2095 TEDGQKYVIRL
+2095 
-2106 STHPANMSNFRSI
+2106 
-2119 NPNADFILSLVITD
+2119 
-2133 NFDRSRQRQ
+2133 
-2142 EPIDNDKDTFQVIIN
+2142 
-2157 PDSLQSDIDW
+2157 
-2167 RMFEKGIK
+2167 
-2175 DFKQSG
+2175 
-2181 DLSMYLDSG
+2181 
-2190 VRFRNIKSI
+2190 
-2199 NDKFNEDLQK
+2199 
-2209 QIDGVLPKGYIYSLG
+2209 
-2224 MPSEVLLTAGLPNL
+2224 
-2238 PIELAASR
+2238 
-2246 LSDKS
+2246 
-2251 MQENHPF
+2251 
-2258 ELSEMMGLVNAIQ
+2258 
-2271 NPIAVFR
+2271 
-2278 SATHLGSYVVLTE
+2278 
-2291 IQHKGKNYVV
+2291 
-2301 AIKTNKNKGRIRI
+2301 
-2314 NDIRSVHYR
+2314 
-2323 KSNSHIANW
+2323 
-2332 IIEGL
+2332 
-2337 HEYVD
+2337 
-2342 KQKMLE
+2342 
-2348 WLSKQQYNSAEVRNL
+2348 
-2363 FKRATKVVN
+2363 TKALN

-2555 FTDTTSSKRDKTTV
+2555 FTDTTSSKRDKTSV

-2827 RIALYFDNYLDSG
+2827 KIALYFDNYLDSG

-3204 RKQLIEQFADDNV
+3204 RKQLIEQFSDDNV

-3231 TAVKSG
+3231 AAVKSG

-3252 AGYNSDTSYQ
+3252 AGYNSNTSYQ

-3320 ARMNEEYYTIESINN
+3320 ARMNEEYSTIESINN

-3347 KMFRAVPANVKKN
+3347 KMFRAVPANVKEN
-3360 SFRNGDWV
+3360 SFRNGDWI

-3378 IGLQDWNKGR
+3378 LGLQDWNKGR

-3443 SKRFNNRNADV
+3443 SKRFNNRNADI

-3479 ISRAD
+3479 ISQAD

-3523 EYIGADQDAI
+3523 EYVGADQDAI
-3533 NAVKNIYNNPENIS
+3533 NAVENIYNNPENITPS
-3547 PALFSEGHMFFLV
+3547 LYSEGQIFFLV

-3582 HQDWDY
+3582 HQNWDY
-3588 YYNEIINRVSGIEE
+3588 YYN
-3602 LRSVVNNISFGN
+3602 
-3614 YATADLSTLV
+3614 
-3624 DEFPSFAMMHVYS
+3624 
-3637 NANYPQRLQQ
+3637 
-3647 LGVNDRL
+3647 
-3654 IDFIKQLDYGQ
+3654 
-3665 KQNNNYINSRR
+3665 
-3676 WSQTNKISNGID
+3676 
-3688 MGSDRQDVRDQS
+3688 
-3700 EGSAEMDQQRTRSIS
+3700 
-3715 SSQGGTQGAEGEELI
+3715 
-3730 TPPEDKIRFR
+3730 
-3740 YSPIFQSNAER
+3740 
-3751 ATLAIK
+3751 
-3757 QNKATAEQWLAM
+3757 
-3769 LQKNGGL
+3769 
-3776 KAGEDKWI
+3776 
-3784 GLSDWLKQQQGSVT
+3784 
-3798 KDQVLDYIRQNQI
+3798 
-3811 QVEEVWY
+3811 
-3818 SDEVNQADLDLDN
+3818 
-3831 EVLSL
+3831 
-3836 WRQASGNNYDKAD
+3836 
-3849 WVEKKLAE
+3849 
-3857 KYGSEFSDAA
+3857 
-3867 TIWYDG
+3867 
-3873 SIRVKNQSLLSKL
+3873 
-3886 IGSETRPINS
+3886 
-3896 TRLDYTTEGLKN
+3896 
-3908 NKEIA
+3908 
-3913 LVVPSTEPWG
+3913 
-3923 KSDETH
+3923 
-3929 FGDAGDGRAIAW
+3929 
-3941 VRFGQTSKL
+3941 
-3950 RTVTYSKSADNLGK
+3950 
-3964 SYKNFNGNDVYPI
+3964 
-3977 QGEKS
+3977 
-3982 DYIAHKA
+3982 
-3989 LKDGTMRYVPYV
+3989 
-4001 KDKLIGDTVETAT
+4001 
-4014 FATLQQAQDAL
+4014 
-4025 NAYYANHQSKRF
+4025 
-4037 ESDKILVIDEIQSKR
+4037 
-4052 HQEGRER
+4052 
-4059 GYRVADINK
+4059 
-4068 WLKDNNVEVV
+4068 
-4078 ESGEFYEFV
+4078 
-4087 KNGETDRRF
+4087 
-4096 SKGLLN
+4096 
-4102 YDIEKAKRLYVSG
+4102 
-4115 YQKSDIPD
+4115 
-4123 APFGKNWH
+4123 
-4131 ELALKRMLRYAAEN
+4131 
-4145 NYDVLAWT
+4145 
-4153 KGEQQAERY
+4153 
-4162 NIGSTVDKIESDD
+4162 
-4175 NVVEQFE
+4175 
-4182 DGTPVAKDITIWLK
+4182 
-4196 EGSYNRFSVDAN
+4196 
-4208 GNIRGGVYGGHKL
+4208 
-4221 SDVVGKELAIKLMKP
+4221 
-4236 GHVSLDGNGLTVGG
+4236 
-4250 EGMKG
+4250 
-4255 FYDKMLVD
+4255 
-4263 YMNKYGKKWGVE
+4263 
-4275 VEDIDLPSIDQ
+4275 
-4286 TMHSIKVTDAMK
+4286 
-4298 ESVLSEPQLLFRKVV
+4298 
-4313 DQMIM
+4313 
-4318 PQQIISDGLIK
+4318 
-4329 TLGQQ
+4329 
-4334 RFDNMISDIY
+4334 
-4344 SDIPLLEKAVDV
+4344 
-4356 KRGVSKQQAV
+4356 
-4366 AALVDKVCNNI
+4366 
-4377 DDNQVLFQQIVMA
+4377 
-4390 VKDALNDTGV
+4390 
-4400 VMMPDSDDLLVELWK
+4400 
-4415 ATNLPQALTIK
+4415 
-4426 ERLANGAA
+4426 
-4434 IRDIRLRVE
+4434 
-4443 KKAPPQTNQVKLSR
+4443 
-4457 MELWRERLLDRMI
+4457 
-4470 SVNIFYNELKKLG
+4470 
-4483 IKISDDT
+4483 
-4490 DPYVTENLAMS
+4490 
-4501 RSQTEDAQ
+4501 
-4509 FKKEI
+4509 
-4514 YQPLI
+4514 
-4519 EQVIEVENLF
+4519 
-4529 IELGLA
+4529 
-4535 KDREDA
+4535 
-4541 YKKVNNLLYA
+4541 
-4551 RHAPERN
+4551 
-4558 KNICVEEVMEKAL
+4558 
-4571 RKISAEQMALFKDS
+4571 
-4585 DVRGVMT
+4585 
-4592 ALISRMYNEKSSPS
+4592 
-4606 TPVTSDTFAKN
+4606 
-4617 MLLAK
+4617 
-4622 GADKKQQDQLNS
+4622 
-4634 FRGKFAGIV
+4634 
-4643 KDAKEDISNIFASE
+4643 
-4657 RGTNRSGMTDQE
+4657 
-4669 AKDIMAMYYT
+4669 
-4679 KDTKQAVDKL
+4679 
-4689 SDWVRQSTHFTV
+4689 
-4701 DTWYK
+4701 
-4706 YSLIDDK
+4706 
-4713 TRDNIKKMYRYYIP
+4713 
-4727 LRSWEEKEDVDYDNL
+4727 
-4742 TNQAFNKASEIINL
+4742 
-4756 NRKASGRTSRA
+4756 
-4767 DDPLVYIASLA
+4767 
-4778 QSAIVIGNKNMIR
+4778 
-4791 LNLYRLIKSNQDVK
+4791 
-4805 GLDQYATLP
+4805 
-4814 KLYYVETPGSDVVI
+4814 
-4828 AYDERPAQE
+4828 
-4837 LFDQNLVKTKT
+4837 
-4848 NKSYKWHKSGAEYDA
+4848 
-4863 HIVPVI
+4863 
-4869 LNGTRQMIELRG
+4869 
-4881 ELGVKVASAIN
+4881 
-4892 NTNVLH
+4892 
-4898 WQAADALKPITNWL
+4898 
-4912 SAVRTSYN
+4912 
-4920 PEFILTNFARDFMFS
+4920 
-4935 NLVYPTE
+4935 
-4942 GGSAK
+4942 
-4947 ELNKNLKQAF
+4947 
-4957 KSIYRL
+4957 
-4963 TKGKPVNSKWDAYYK
+4963 
-4978 EFLQEGGQT
+4978 
-4987 GFFAMRNIDQMR
+4987 
-4999 KEIEKMHKQ
+4999 
-5008 LQSGKMSRHAIAKIL
+5008 
-5023 KNLAEHSNNLSESAM
+5023 
-5038 RLAVFITE
+5038 
-5046 REKGTSAKQAAYK
+5046 
-5059 AHEISVNFNRKG
+5059 
-5071 TWSGNFG
+5071 
-5078 GFYSFFNAS
+5078 
-5087 MQGTSRLF
+5087 
-5095 TWVGQNKQ
+5095 
-5103 KSLKALAAIT
+5103 
-5113 FVKLAT
+5113 
-5119 NIIAALVGGDDYDE
+5119 
-5133 LSDYVK
+5133 
-5139 FSNIV
+5139 
-5144 IPIGT
+5144 
-5149 DSNDRTVFF
+5149 
-5158 CIPMA
+5158 
-5163 QGIRAVTNLAD
+5163 
-5174 NVVDCLTGNKSVAEA
+5174 
-5189 TKTQIVNTV
+5189 
-5198 GEFLP
+5198 
-5203 LSFDAIDLTGRN
+5203 
-5215 TSYSIASAFTPTV
+5215 
-5228 VQPWMDI
+5228 
-5235 WVNMDFKGDPIYKEP
+5235 
-5250 FLGSQKGFTPEY
+5250 
-5262 KNVYGN
+5262 
-5268 TNPVLVGVSRYLN
+5268 
-5281 NMAGGS
+5281 
-5287 NERTSAIWKNKKG
+5287 
-5300 EVSKS
+5300 
-5305 PFGYMFDINPARAEH
+5305 
-5320 LLNAYLG
+5320 
-5327 GLMSFPSNVIKTA
+5327 
-5340 WAAFDSDTDVQ
+5340 
-5351 LYNFPVANRFAK
+5351 
-5363 KPYQKDGYQTYYQI
+5363 
-5377 RDYVEMTKNTI
+5377 
-5388 SAARKEGDFE
+5388 
-5398 GAAVIQSR
+5398 
-5406 NIRLLEMFEAYDDR
+5406 
-5420 VKQLRQLLKSNDL
+5420 
-5433 SVQSRLKVE
+5433 
-5442 KDLDEI
+5442 
-5448 VNQAANQLQKILDDE
+5448 
-5463 KNTGN
+5463 

>member
-1 MATDNKIMNRLNI
+1 MESNQNNPQYYKVLVDGKEGRITKQKFEDNL
-14 GGQIKHVAQEDL
+14 
-26 ENNIDAFAQQ
+26 DALIQRNPD
-36 YGSEKIYVNNPEG
+36 GKVWVNNPDGQSG
-49 KMGSIPLSNLKSAL
+49 KIPMRQYRKAL
-63 SQGYTLFDDTQGY
+63 EKGYTPFFIDELP
-76 LNRDDINTVSQQP
+76 SPSQP

-127 QSMAQTIRQAVNQT
+127 QSMAQTIRQAVSQT

-202 DQLRE
+202 DQLQE
-207 YDQQSMVIPT
+207 YDQQSMAIPT

-232 NRKELSAEQIL
+232 NRKELSADQIAQR
-243 EKRELDDQKQ
+243 EKLNEQKQ

-266 KYQEYDKVQ
+266 QYQQYDKNN
-275 DRTAINKLFEGM
+275 DRSRMNKLFEGM
-287 SINGDMASFATF
+287 SINGDMAAFATF
-299 GLSQLDN
+299 GLSQLYN
-306 DQQFLQ
+306 DQQFIK
-312 ILDKVDRGV
+312 ILDKVDKGLD
-321 TLTTDENKA
+321 LTVDENKA

-336 MQQLASKKRGAWF
+336 MQQLASKNRGAWF
-349 NAGSGFSKTFEFMR
+349 NAGSGFQKTFEFMR
-363 DMALGGMSGGFKA
+363 DMALGGIGGGFKA
-376 IASQGLKATIKTLS
+376 IASQGLKETVKTLS
-390 KQFTKKALEAA
+390 KQFAKKALDIA
-401 WKTPLLPGFK
+401 WKTPLLPGFR
-411 TALSENAINNYN
+411 TTLSENVINNYN
-423 LQNYGTDQEPVWNV
+423 LQNYGTDQKPQWNV
-437 DKLDSTG
+437 DKLDSDG

-469 IGLLSRIA
+469 IGIVSRIA
-477 RTSGKAGV
+477 RSSGKAGA
-485 ILDKAIKQYD
+485 ILNKAIKQYD
-495 RIHNAALHNSVGR
+495 RIHDATLHNSVGR

-514 ENVGLQNFPS
+514 ENIGLQNIPA

-531 NVPLQSLMMWDSS
+531 NVPLQSLMMWDSKP
-544 QLEQLANPAFYQEV
+544 LEQLANPAFYQEV

-565 GGMVGAANMTIGG
+565 GGIVGAANMTIGG

-610 KKAYLTDLVNDLDSR
+610 KKAYLADLVNDLDSR

-776 QTKRPNPIQRGDK
+776 QTERPNPIQRGDK

-800 DVYTD
+800 DIYTD
-805 GDGNLAAIVVDNN
+805 GKGNSTAIVIDSN

-825 ISDLVKKDL
+825 LSDLIKMDL
-834 SGKNRYLLPDGR
+834 SDKKRYLLPDGR

-852 YDNGMVIL
+852 YDNGMVLL

-868 IVERIQV
+868 VVERVQV

-884 ELSSEDAAAIESV
+884 ELTSEDAAAIEST
-897 PQQSAELAQTQ
+897 PQQSVEPAQTQ
-908 SDAQPDIEQSQAEI
+908 PNVEQPQTET
-922 LQQQPQVQTETVQP
+922 LQQQPEVQTEAVQP
-936 AQTEVQI
+936 VQSEVQI

-977 LTQLSEVASELDKQI
+977 LTQLLEVASELDKQI

-1010 MFSDISALKNRR
+1010 MFSEISALKNRR

-1034 PQEQIQNTVEGQTD
+1034 PQSLEKELFSNSSDKHLAENQNG
-1048 TKGENVISKK
+1048 
-1058 WQDSQKVEGN
+1058 
-1068 TDVRTLPDGSQLKG
+1068 LPDL
-1082 RWVLAEADAATPS
+1082 L
-1095 HNPHTLQPSEGF
+1095 
-1107 PTTAQGKNIN
+1107 PT
-1117 DNDYTKKSAEVRIM
+1117 
-1131 AANYDGRAID
+1131 
-1141 NPIFVKDGIVVSGNN
+1141 
-1156 RTMSGILAAENGT
+1156 
-1169 DSKYLQS
+1169 
-1176 LQQRAQALGFT
+1176 
-1187 QQQIE
+1187 
-1192 LFNHPRVFFEV
+1192 
-1203 EDDIPMTTEMFA
+1203 
-1215 KFNQRETKSKT
+1215 
-1226 PTERAIVASKRD
+1226 
-1238 NSRLVSLILSEI
+1238 
-1250 DKYEKLSDVYQNQNA
+1250 
-1265 TAAIVRY
+1265 
-1272 MVETG
+1272 
-1277 LINNNEVAE
+1277 
-1286 LYENGFFTA
+1286 
-1295 NGKDFLESLLIGT
+1295 
-1308 VIGEDQ
+1308 
-1314 IKILNTEGMKPFR
+1314 
-1327 GKIVKN
+1327 
-1333 IIPLI
+1333 
-1338 ENTKLRQEN
+1338 QEN
-1347 QITGDLNQAILYL
+1347 
-1360 YQAKASSLSLDEYV
+1360 SSNS
-1374 RQNDMFER
+1374 
-1382 RLFDE
+1382 
-1387 DAVFVAIKLQ
+1387 
-1397 QNEREFRSFVEQV
+1397 
-1410 NARLSVET
+1410 
-1418 PNMFTGQLENKQD
+1418 
-1431 IYGEFEQQLTES
+1431 ES
-1443 ERAALNSARET
+1443 EVNE
-1454 NAQTKALSSDGTG
+1454 LSSEVQQKSEQTVP
-1467 AITTRKELDGVLEES
+1467 ELKPE
-1482 QPKDEIKPV
+1482 DEIK
-1491 GVGVFGNIYNQFKG
+1491 Q
-1505 KAKEAIAFLTKQRS
+1505 
-1519 GEAIGALTHPEVG
+1519 VG
-1532 EISLVW
+1532 E
-1538 GNSKA
+1538 
-1543 GLEKIWNKHSE
+1543 
-1554 VLDDL
+1554 
-1559 QAIIQNMN
+1559 
-1567 VVQRSD
+1567 
-1573 NRIKLESPTHFAVI
+1573 
-1587 SKDWKGT
+1587 
-1594 PREQWLLTAYEK
+1594 

-1672 QAEQADTNPT
+1672 QAKQTDTNPT

-1826 EYKAYSLDAIK
+1826 EYKAYSSDAIK
-1837 QQAQQYSQKYGT
+1837 QQAEQYSQKYGT

-1874 YGWYDVKTSKVF
+1874 YGWYDIKTSKVF

-1922 DKVCDEVW
+1922 DKVCDAVW
-1930 DMMSETDKIRYISY
+1930 DMMSEADKIRYISY

-1956 QIGQGLK
+1956 QISQGLK

-2024 KNATLMEQAT
+2024 KNTTLMEQAA
-2034 ATKSVE
+2034 ATKSIE

-2075 RAKDIVGATGN
+2075 RAKDIIGATGN

-2119 NPNADFILSLVITD
+2119 NPDADFILSLVITD
-2133 NFDRSRQRQ
+2133 NFDRSRQHQ

-2209 QIDGVLPKGYIYSLG
+2209 QIDGILPKGYIYSLG
-2224 MPSEVLLTAGLPNL
+2224 MPSDVLLTAGLPNL

-2396 LSLFDQAQ
+2396 LSLFDQSQ

-2624 RQNKVVGNILTE
+2624 RQNQIVGNILTE

-2927 NVEGLMKKRVQEKI
+2927 NVEGLIKKRVQEKI

-3204 RKQLIEQFADDNV
+3204 RKQLIEQFSDDNV

-3231 TAVKSG
+3231 AAVKSG

-3252 AGYNSDTSYQ
+3252 AGYNSNTSYQ

-3320 ARMNEEYYTIESINN
+3320 ARMNEEYHTIESINN
-3335 LKNTVRNGERTI
+3335 LKNTVRNGKRTI
-3347 KMFRAVPANVKKN
+3347 KMFRAVPANVKEN

-3443 SKRFNNRNADV
+3443 SKRFNRRNADI

-3468 YQQRLDEVDAQ
+3468 YQQRLDKVDAQ
-3479 ISRAD
+3479 ISQAD

-3523 EYIGADQDAI
+3523 EYVGADQDAI
-3533 NAVKNIYNNPENIS
+3533 NAVENIYNNPENITPS
-3547 PALFSEGHMFFLV
+3547 LYSEGQIFFLV

-3582 HQDWDY
+3582 HQNWDY

-3602 LRSVVNNISFGN
+3602 LRSAVSNISFGN

-3676 WSQTNKISNGID
+3676 WSQTNEIRNGID
-3688 MGSDRQDVRDQS
+3688 LGSDRQDVRDQS
-3700 EGSAEMDQQRTRSIS
+3700 EGSTEMDQQRAGSIS
-3715 SSQGGTQGAEGEELI
+3715 SSQGGTQGAEGEESI
-3730 TPPEDKIRFR
+3730 NQTEDKIRFR

-3776 KAGEDKWI
+3776 KTGEDKWI

-3818 SDEVNQADLDLDN
+3818 SDENKHSYIDLEN
-3831 EVLSL
+3831 EVRSL
-3836 WRQASGNNYDKAD
+3836 WEQASGNNYDKAYWAGD
-3849 WVEKKLAE
+3849 KLAE
-3857 KYGSEFSDAA
+3857 KYGSEILDAVA
-3867 TIWYDG
+3867 IWYDG
-3873 SIRVKNQSLLSKL
+3873 SIKVDNPVLLSKL
-3886 IGSETRPINS
+3886 LGSETRPINS
-3896 TRLDYTTEGLKN
+3896 TRLDYTTQGLNN
-3908 NKEIA
+3908 NKEVA
-3913 LVVPSTEPWG
+3913 LVVPSAEPWG
-3923 KSDETH
+3923 ESDETH

-3982 DYIAHKA
+3982 DYIAHTA

-4037 ESDKILVIDEIQSKR
+4037 ESDNILVIDEIQSQR
-4052 HQEGRER
+4052 HQEGREK

-4087 KNGETDRRF
+4087 KNGETDKRF
-4096 SKGLLN
+4096 SKGLLH
-4102 YDIEKAKRLYVSG
+4102 YDIEKAKRLYVLG
-4115 YQKSDIPD
+4115 YQISNIPD

-4162 NIGSTVDKIESDD
+4162 NLGSTVDKIEAGD
-4175 NVVEQFE
+4175 NVVKKFE
-4182 DGTPVAKDITIWLK
+4182 DGTPVAKDVIIWLK
-4196 EGSYNRFSVDAN
+4196 EGSYNRFFVDAN
-4208 GNIRGGVYGGHKL
+4208 GNIRGGIYGGYKL
-4221 SDVVGKELAIKLMKP
+4221 SDVVGKELAVKLMKQGP
-4236 GHVSLDGNGLTVGG
+4236 VSLDGNGLTVGG

-4263 YMNKYGKKWGVE
+4263 YMNKYGKKWGVK

-4344 SDIPLLEKAVDV
+4344 SDIPLLEKAADV
-4356 KRGVSKQQAV
+4356 KRGVNKQQAV

-4377 DDNQVLFQQIVMA
+4377 DDNQVLFQQIIMA

-4470 SVNIFYNELKKLG
+4470 SVNIFYNELKRLG

-4571 RKISAEQMALFKDS
+4571 RKISSEQMALFKDS

-4669 AKDIMAMYYT
+4669 AKDIIAMYYT
-4679 KDTKQAVDKL
+4679 QDTKQAVDKL
-4689 SDWVRQSTHFTV
+4689 SDWVRQSTHFAV

-4767 DDPLVYIASLA
+4767 GDPLVYIASLA

-4791 LNLYRLIKSNQDVK
+4791 LNLYRLIKSNQNVK

-4898 WQAADALKPITNWL
+4898 WQAADALKPMTNWL

-5008 LQSGKMSRHAIAKIL
+5008 LQSGKMSRHAIAKTL

-5113 FVKLAT
+5113 FVKLVT

-5189 TKTQIVNTV
+5189 TKTQIANTV

-5287 NERTSAIWKNKKG
+5287 NERTSAVWKNKKG

-5420 VKQLRQLLKSNDL
+5420 VKQLRELLKSNDL